1 MSDTGDRQARVFPV
15 ETRFQRL
22 ARRAG
27 GIPRNQAIENAWSKV
42 EEIKPGFD
50 EWLTTALQTLADEVK
65 RGPGALPEADWVDI
79 VNTQSRQL
87 RDVGTTMG
95 FELLTFVANSLCEV
109 LDAVTAG
116 AECNMESIG
125 CHIDALFLARQ
136 QPYRSMKP
144 EQVPE
149 LTRGLRRV
157 ADFVST
163 SPGTAEST

>member
-1 MSDTGDRQARVFPV
+1 MSDSSDREARVFPV

-27 GIPRNQAIENAWSKV
+27 GIPRDQAIENAWTKV

-50 EWLTTALQTLADEVK
+50 DWLTKELQALADEIARAQSGNV
-65 RGPGALPEADWVDI
+65 GPNWIETTNA
-79 VNTQSRQL
+79 QSRQL

-95 FELLTFVANSLCEV
+95 FELLTFIADSLCEV
-109 LDAVTAG
+109 LDAMAAG
-116 AECNMESIG
+116 AEFNMESIT
-125 CHIDALFLARQ
+125 CHLDALFLSRQ
-136 QPYRSMKP
+136 PHYRNMKP

-149 LTRGLRRV
+149 LTSGLRRV

-163 SPGTAEST
+163 SPS

>member
-1 MSDTGDRQARVFPV
+1 MSDNGDREARVFPV

-27 GIPRNQAIENAWSKV
+27 GIPRDQAIENAWNKV

-50 EWLTTALQTLADEVK
+50 DWLTKELQALADEIARAQSGNVE
-65 RGPGALPEADWVDI
+65 PNWIETANA
-79 VNTQSRQL
+79 QSRQL

-95 FELLTFVANSLCEV
+95 FELLTFIANSLCEV
-109 LDAVTAG
+109 LDAIAAG
-116 AECNMESIG
+116 AEFNMESIT
-125 CHIDALFLARQ
+125 CHLDALFLSRQ
-136 QPYRSMKP
+136 PPYRNMKP

-149 LTRGLRRV
+149 LTSGLRRV

-163 SPGTAEST
+163 SPS